1 MEIKK
6 LKELEERIN
15 KREDMKTAFE
25 YVLRDLEEGELRL
38 NLDVSNHSLD
48 SNGKR
53 GGLYIHSLFKDYLH
67 KAILTHLPELVKDA
81 ISFEEED
88 FEHLKEKATNEA
100 IAVIKGDV

>member
-15 KREDMKTAFE
+15 KREDMEAAFRFMLDDAKSKT
-25 YVLRDLEEGELRL
+25 LKLDI
-38 NLDVSNHSLD
+38 DVSNPSLGQ
-48 SNGKR
+48 NVKR
-53 GGLYIHSLFKDYLH
+53 GGLYIHSLFKGYLL

-81 ISFEEED
+81 LSFEEED
-88 FEHLKEKATNEA
+88 FEHLKEEATNEA